1 MILLLIFMIV
11 YFIVRVARR
20 LQSHEI
26 DNHIDSREVA
36 IVVNTN
42 MTAFLQQFYDLSDV
56 ERLALGHTVRLNGPA
71 QSAFAKA
78 CSTTDPL
85 QRAAEFQAAVT
96 FADEPSF
103 LKLEQALT
111 AATYARHLRG
121 LDAQRSS
128 PPVVAAVAVSTPAV
142 PVPAVP
148 VPAVPVPAVPAVA
161 VVPVTIPAVTPSVQS
176 HVEEPTETESVH
188 LVDSKAEPKADIQ
201 LSVSEP
207 KKARKRKLPE

>member
-1 MILLLIFMIV
+1 MIV
-11 YFIVRVARR
+11 YFVVRVARR

-71 QSAFAKA
+71 QAAFAKA
-78 CSTTDPL
+78 CATTDAL

-96 FADEPSF
+96 FADVPSF

-111 AATYARHLRG
+111 AATYARHLRS
-121 LDAQRSS
+121 LDAQRS
-128 PPVVAAVAVSTPAV
+128 TPATV
-142 PVPAVP
+142 PVTA
-148 VPAVPVPAVPAVA
+148 AVPAVPAE
-161 VVPVTIPAVTPSVQS
+161 TPAFQS
-176 HVEEPTETESVH
+176 QVEEPTQTESVH
-188 LVDSKAEPKADIQ
+188 LADSKTEPKTDIQ

>member
-1 MILLLIFMIV
+1 MIV
-11 YFIVRVARR
+11 YFVVRVARR

-71 QSAFAKA
+71 QAAFAKA
-78 CSTTDPL
+78 CATTDAL

-111 AATYARHLRG
+111 AATYARHLRS
-121 LDAQRSS
+121 LDAQRST
-128 PPVVAAVAVSTPAV
+128 PATVAVTAA
-142 PVPAVP
+142 VPAVP
-148 VPAVPVPAVPAVA
+148 VTPATVAVTAAVPVVPVTAAVPAVPAE
-161 VVPVTIPAVTPSVQS
+161 TPAFQS
-176 HVEEPTETESVH
+176 QVEEPTQTESVH
-188 LVDSKAEPKADIQ
+188 LADSKTEPKTDIQ